1 SAVRSP
7 RPTRPS
13 RRPTRSRCGSPR
25 SRRRIPYRSGSWTPR
40 ASSWTRRMR
49 ARTRRMAGSSA
60 SRPARRW
67 YQGATRSPGAA
78 SEATA
83 IRCAETSGSRW
94 RLPGDRDIDAGGWA
108 FGAFD
113 ALTGW
118 LLFAAII
125 FGTGPLA
132 VRWLVLPRARAHG
145 VVLDGRALRRLLARA
160 GFRVTLLLPPAMLL
174 VFVRQLVEFRDP
186 FVPWSE
192 DARLLLGGTAWG
204 RTYLIGLAVA
214 AIVPASYALAR
225 LRPVG
230 WAVATAATLSMG
242 TFPALTGHAS

>member
-1 SAVRSP
+1 
-7 RPTRPS
+7 
-13 RRPTRSRCGSPR
+13 
-25 SRRRIPYRSGSWTPR
+25 
-40 ASSWTRRMR
+40 M
-49 ARTRRMAGSSA
+49 
-60 SRPARRW
+60 
-67 YQGATRSPGAA
+67 
-78 SEATA
+78 
-83 IRCAETSGSRW
+83 
-94 RLPGDRDIDAGGWA
+94 
-108 FGAFD
+108 
-113 ALTGW
+113 
-118 LLFAAII
+118 
-125 FGTGPLA
+125 
-132 VRWLVLPRARAHG
+132 
-145 VVLDGRALRRLLARA
+145 VLDGRALRRLLARA

-242 TFPALTGHAS
+242 